1 MTFGGSHV
9 LDLVA
14 RVANH
19 APKTAWYHK
28 WLVHRRLRPEKAG
41 GRIHNHLTGA
51 ADYPLHR
58 KLLGLTGTRAD
69 APPGRQPPVPAGLPG
84 RMPERFS
91 ARLAKRKCSGVSTA
105 TS

>member
-28 WLVHRRLRPEKAG
+28 SLVHRRPRPEE
-41 GRIHNHLTGA
+41 
-51 ADYPLHR
+51 ADV
-58 KLLGLTGTRAD
+58 A
-69 APPGRQPPVPAGLPG
+69 
-84 RMPERFS
+84 
-91 ARLAKRKCSGVSTA
+91 ST
-105 TS
+105 TT